1 MALLAGLQAG
11 IGLAQFGAG
20 LFRKK
25 PKRPKYNIPQEVFE
39 NMSDA
44 EYYAFA
50 GLPEEQKSQALNQM
64 REQSTRALFEA
75 NTRKAGLGTITK
87 LAEAEQEGVVN
98 LAVQD
103 SMARMR
109 NLDRLQSAR
118 TEVQKARDKEF
129 GVKMQR
135 FEDKRAR
142 RDALIGGG
150 LQNIVK
156 AAGSLEGQGKSL
168 LSGLFGGGAIPS

>member
-1 MALLAGLQAG
+1 
-11 IGLAQFGAG
+11 
-20 LFRKK
+20 
-25 PKRPKYNIPQEVFE
+25 
-39 NMSDA
+39 MSDA